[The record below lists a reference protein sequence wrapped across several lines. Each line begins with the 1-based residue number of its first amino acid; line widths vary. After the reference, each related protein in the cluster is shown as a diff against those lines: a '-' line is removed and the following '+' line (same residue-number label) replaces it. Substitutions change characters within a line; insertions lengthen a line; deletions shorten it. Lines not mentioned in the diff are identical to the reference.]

1 MKSFR
6 NKIVVVTGAASG
18 MGRAYAE
25 LFAEEGAILALCDFD
40 EKGLNETAEL
50 IQAAQAST
58 KVLTMKVDVSNR
70 EQMVAFADKVKAELG
85 NAQVLVNNAGVE
97 GNNRPVWAM
106 DISQIERVMNIN
118 FYGVVHGTQAFLPQL
133 MDSEEAAL
141 VNVSS
146 LFGLMGTPNAADY
159 CASKFAVRGFTE
171 SLMIELQYSHVQVH
185 LVHPGGVATGIS
197 RSGGNE
203 DFKQRFLKSD
213 AKAISREVI
222 NGIKK
227 DDIRIICAHQA
238 RSSMLGIRFLP
249 LRWLQKLIWMDMG
262 RVVDK
267 THYPDNIRRKPKK

>member
-6 NKIVVVTGAASG
+6 HKIVVVTGAASG

-25 LFAEEGAILALCDFD
+25 LFADEGAKLALCDFD
-40 EKGLNETAEL
+40 EKGLKETAGL
-50 IQAAQAST
+50 IRGAHPQAEII
-58 KVLTMKVDVSNR
+58 TMKVDVSDR
-70 EQMVAFADKVKAELG
+70 QQMIAFADKVEAELG
-85 NAQVLVNNAGVE
+85 KAQVVINNAGVE
-97 GNNRPVWAM
+97 GNNRPVWAL

-133 MDSEEAAL
+133 MDSEEGAL

-146 LFGLMGTPNAADY
+146 LFGLMGTPNASDY

-171 SLMIELQYSHVQVH
+171 SLMTELQYSHVQVH

-197 RSGGNE
+197 RSGGND
-203 DFKQRFLKSD
+203 DFKERFLKSD
-213 AKAISREVI
+213 AKAICREVI
-222 NGIKK
+222 RGIKQDK
-227 DDIRIICAHQA
+227 LRIICAHQA

-249 LRWLQKLIWMDMG
+249 LRLLQKLIWLDMG

-267 THYPDNIRRKPKK
+267 THYPQNIRRKK